1 MNLKW
6 AIYDSRLGR
15 GAKRCGKKHPLWRSG
30 LPESARLRLYALRA
44 TTELGEAIAS
54 ALGSPLAAHE
64 KRQFAPALI
73 ACNYMDFADSP
84 DGRIE
89 AAFQVFSQGLFREMT
104 TVVAYHLFAL
114 L

>member
-1 MNLKW
+1 MPATRLERSHCFE
-6 AIYDSRLGR
+6 ATAGHSASDPTSRG
-15 GAKRCGKKHPLWRSG
+15 
-30 LPESARLRLYALRA
+30 
-44 TTELGEAIAS
+44 TFF
-54 ALGSPLAAHE
+54 SPDFLSEQAHE

-73 ACNYMDFADSP
+73 ACNYMDFADGQ